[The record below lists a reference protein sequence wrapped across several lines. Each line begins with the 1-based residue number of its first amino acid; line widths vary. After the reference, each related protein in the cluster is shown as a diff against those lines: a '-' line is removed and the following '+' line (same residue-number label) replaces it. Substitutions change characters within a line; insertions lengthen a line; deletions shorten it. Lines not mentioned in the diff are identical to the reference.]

1 MTPIVASLSLAHL
14 VVALLLMLLALLCVD
29 ASVHDYD
36 GERFA
41 TDGNAFVLH
50 GGTVVVRVSTAPLR
64 VARSSALRR
73 SRSKD
78 ARVGDRSRGGRQP
91 HDHGHSGHLQGR
103 RPRRRRGHRRLRRWR
118 AGALLHMGH
127 GEGGE
132 ARGLHR
138 GGAVMYRARND
149 NTGWPRVLAAS
160 FLPGGLDAA
169 FPVEGVVVARTG
181 MYTLL
186 FVHCDASLAGGQVAT
201 AGKTIWKNSR
211 CYLPDRMASLVPFYG
226 AKSLALA
233 ASWFAQCARF

>member
-1 MTPIVASLSLAHL
+1 
-14 VVALLLMLLALLCVD
+14 
-29 ASVHDYD
+29 
-36 GERFA
+36 
-41 TDGNAFVLH
+41 
-50 GGTVVVRVSTAPLR
+50 
-64 VARSSALRR
+64 
-73 SRSKD
+73 
-78 ARVGDRSRGGRQP
+78 
-91 HDHGHSGHLQGR
+91 
-103 RPRRRRGHRRLRRWR
+103 
-118 AGALLHMGH
+118 
-127 GEGGE
+127 
-132 ARGLHR
+132 
-138 GGAVMYRARND
+138 MYRARND